1 MKDISPKVTA
11 ATAASALA
19 LLICVALGLLGVD
32 LPPAAY
38 AAVTT
43 VCVFAAGYLRN
54 DPARLK

>member
-1 MKDISPKVTA
+1 MNNMSPKVTV

-32 LPPAAY
+32 VPAEAY
-38 AAVTT
+38 AAVVT

-54 DPARLK
+54 DPARIK